1 MAGDMN
7 GTTAPAEGMARKLA
21 RAVLALAYFAVGV
34 VHLNSPEG
42 FLPIM
47 PEWVPFPREV
57 VLATG
62 AAELAGA
69 IGLMIP
75 RLRRAAA
82 WGLAAY
88 AVCVFPANIKHA
100 LEGIELSGNVLGW
113 GYHGPRLAVQP
124 VIVWLALWAGGI
136 TDWPF
141 ARRKG

>member
-1 MAGDMN
+1 MGADS
-7 GTTAPAEGMARKLA
+7 PARRIARGL
-21 RAVLALAYFAVGV
+21 LALAYLAVGII
-34 VHLNSPEG
+34 HLKSPDG

-47 PEWVPFPREV
+47 PDWVPFPRAV

-62 AAELAGA
+62 VAEIAGA

-100 LEGIELSGNVLGW
+100 VEGVAVGGVVLGW
-113 GYHGPRLAVQP
+113 GYHGPRLLAQP
-124 VIVWLALWAGGI
+124 LIVWWALWAGGI

-141 ARRKG
+141 RRGEKG

>member
-1 MAGDMN
+1 MD
-7 GTTAPAEGMARKLA
+7 AESTGRKIACL
-21 RAVLALAYFAVGV
+21 VLALAYFAVGV
-34 VHLNSPEG
+34 VHLKSPEG

-47 PEWVPFPREV
+47 PGWVPSPRAV

-62 AAELAGA
+62 VAEIAGA

-100 LEGIELSGNVLGW
+100 ADGIALGGQVLGW
-113 GYHGPRLAVQP
+113 GYHAPRLLAQP
-124 VIVWLALWAGGI
+124 VIVWWALWAGGI

-141 ARRKG
+141 RRRG